1 MTTKQERSDAHW
13 KKKEMLKREIDGYFS
28 EVMDQYLVRVSF
40 GYGTDNDVMLASN
53 NYILDMC
60 DVLMLVDAHVSEK
73 YIALKEERKGFIG
86 TASYRKIKYEMSF
99 QVRNQELAEEVANLI
114 EEENWNEITKIFGGN
129 Q

>member
-13 KKKEMLKREIDGYFS
+13 KKKELLKREIDGYFS
-28 EVMDQYLVRVSF
+28 EIMDQHLIRVSF
-40 GYGTDNDVMLASN
+40 GYGSDNDVMLASN
-53 NYILDMC
+53 IYILDMC

-114 EEENWNEITKIFGGN
+114 EEENWSEIEKLFGGN
-129 Q
+129 

>member
-1 MTTKQERSDAHW
+1 MTTKQERNEIHW
-13 KKKEMLKREIDGYFS
+13 KKKEILKREIDGYFS
-28 EVMDQYLVRVSF
+28 EIMDQHLIRVLF

-53 NYILDMC
+53 QYILDMC

-99 QVRNQELAEEVANLI
+99 SVRNNILRDDVGYFI
-114 EEENWNEITKIFGGN
+114 DEENWSEITKIFGGK
-129 Q
+129 